1 MTTSDNE
8 KNSTIRDLLKKIT
21 EGKIDANRRYI
32 DQVLAKIQDQNHRYY
47 LEKFVIEVQRMEIEE
62 KAGNMQGAFRHKV
75 MAETYKSI
83 LEKTF
88 GITS

>member
-1 MTTSDNE
+1 
-8 KNSTIRDLLKKIT
+8 
-21 EGKIDANRRYI
+21 
-32 DQVLAKIQDQNHRYY
+32 VLAKIQDQNHRYY